1 MTKRIVVATLVA
13 ALASWSTVTVAQ
25 TKSTDCP
32 QPSASP
38 GAAGAAKAPARIE
51 GQVTNIDRKSNMVT
65 MRLSDGSTQQFRGN
79 DETIADLKVGDRIE
93 AKKRTPDC

>member
-38 GAAGAAKAPARIE
+38 GAAKAPARIE
-51 GQVTNIDRKSNMVT
+51 GQVTNIDRKNNMVT
-65 MRLSDGSTQQFRGN
+65 MRLSDGSTQQFRAN